1 MKGMYNYKIM
11 YMFIYKRVKRNVYN
25 DQYYKDFVY
34 ELGIVYCVDYKILY
48 LYIDFF
54 VYVVVIKNIFKVC
67 Y

>member
-1 MKGMYNYKIM
+1 
-11 YMFIYKRVKRNVYN
+11 MFIYKRVKRNVYN